1 MSSGKKTQTQTTSNQ
16 PYKAAQP
23 LVDKGMSDALAQ
35 YNSGGLVKPNTMSTV
50 VPYAQQTMQGMNA
63 IQNTANQNINGR
75 GLSGQYQGVINNG
88 GLNTQQ
94 QTAVNSMTPYAQG
107 HMNVSTARMD
117 SLGDQ
122 ATAPSFAQQNLSDV
136 ASGKFLGGGD
146 PYFEDVL
153 TRSSEKAHT
162 ALNKQAAGLGRY
174 GSDISHGVVARE
186 IGDLQTR
193 ARSDQYN
200 RERQAQ
206 VQANQMLDQN
216 RLAGLGMGLNAAG
229 MSASTQ
235 AGNLDRRMSGA
246 TNLFNAGQ
254 QGFQNLGAAFDGAM
268 APSDALIGVGSAYED
283 LAGRQLN
290 DQLRIANER
299 QNAPLANI
307 QALLAAA
314 SGAGSYGTQTQTAQ
328 MPGSGFS
335 NVMGGLLGGASLLN
349 GIRSGGILG

>member
-1 MSSGKKTQTQTTSNQ
+1 MSGGSKTQTQTQTSE

-23 LVDKGMSDALAQ
+23 LLNRAMADAERH
-35 YNSGGLVKPNTMSTV
+35 YRNGGLVKPNTMSTV

-63 IQNTANQNINGR
+63 IQGTANQNINGK
-75 GLSGQYQGVINNG
+75 GLSGQYQGVINAG
-88 GLNTQQ
+88 GYNKPQQ
-94 QTAVNSMTPYAQG
+94 GALATMQSNVQGMADPTASE
-107 HMNVSTARMD
+107 R
-117 SLGDQ
+117 
-122 ATAPSFAQQNLSDV
+122 NLSDM
-136 ASGKFLGGGD
+136 AAGKYLNGGD

-153 TRSSEKAHT
+153 NRASEKAHN
-162 ALNKQAAGLGRY
+162 AVNKQAMGLGRY
-174 GSDISHGVVARE
+174 GSDINHGLVARE
-186 IGDLQTR
+186 VGDLQTS

-200 RERQAQ
+200 RERQYQ
-206 VQANQMLDQN
+206 MQANQLVDQG
-216 RLAGLGMGLNAAG
+216 RFGRSDREMQG
-229 MSASTQ
+229 
-235 AGNLDRRMSGA
+235 AGNI
-246 TNLFNAGQ
+246 FNAGQ

-290 DQLRIANER
+290 DQLRIANEK

-328 MPGSGFS
+328 MPNSGFS